1 MKKHAIIPIFIP
13 HRGCPNDC
21 VFCNQRKITARTT
34 APTSDE
40 VKNTIDTW
48 LTTLGE
54 VPTVE
59 IAFYGGSFTGLRLT
73 EQSSYL
79 AIAKEYKE
87 RGLIDKIHLST
98 RPDYID
104 RDILDNLKAYSVDT
118 IELGVKSNR
127 GHTSASVYEAVSLIK
142 EYGFEFGIQLMI
154 GLPGDSLETCIYSA
168 EETVKLK
175 PSLTR
180 LYPTIV
186 IDDTE
191 LLEMYERGEYKPL
204 SREEAVTR
212 TAAMY
217 KILDEAGITIMRV
230 GLKSTDIIGE
240 GGSING
246 GTYHPAF
253 RQLVEGRIARDE
265 IEPQL
270 DRIVDEIRERRKK
283 SCELTANHLQG
294 RDLVNESFNQQRL
307 SRIKVD
313 VFSSSKWF
321 SNAVGN
327 GCENKKYFEEKYP
340 ELSIKF
346 RVDDSLEA
354 AQFRINCNI

>member
-1 MKKHAIIPIFIP
+1 M
-13 HRGCPNDC
+13 
-21 VFCNQRKITARTT
+21 
-34 APTSDE
+34 
-40 VKNTIDTW
+40 
-48 LTTLGE
+48 
-54 VPTVE
+54 
-59 IAFYGGSFTGLRLT
+59 
-73 EQSSYL
+73 
-79 AIAKEYKE
+79 
-87 RGLIDKIHLST
+87 
-98 RPDYID
+98 
-104 RDILDNLKAYSVDT
+104 DNLKAYSVDT
-118 IELGVKSNR
+118 IELGVQSFDDEVLRKSNR

-191 LLEMYERGEYKPL
+191 LLEMYERGEYQPL

-217 KILDEAGITIMRV
+217 KILDDAGITIMRV

-270 DRIVDEIRERRKK
+270 DRIVDEIRERREK
-283 SCELTANHLQG
+283 SGGLIANHLQG
-294 RDLVNESFNQQRL
+294 RDLVNKSFNQQRL
-307 SRIKVD
+307 SRVKVD
-313 VFSSSKWF
+313 VFSSPKWF

-327 GCENKKYFEEKYP
+327 SGENKKYFEEKYP